1 VQLKGGGHVPIGV
14 AQGLLNQSPEE
25 GLDYAN
31 IGSRGVAGNNVVTW
45 SVGLRVPINEHL
57 ILGAAYER
65 PATER
70 KDVLSQRV
78 TVNATL
84 EF

>member
-1 VQLKGGGHVPIGV
+1 MPIGL
-14 AQGLLNQSPEE
+14 AQSLSGQDPEE

-31 IGSRGVAGNNVVTW
+31 VGSRGVAGDNVVTW
-45 SVGLRVPINEHL
+45 SVGFRVPINEHL

-65 PATER
+65 PPTQN
-70 KDVLSQRV
+70 KDVLEQRA
-78 TVNATL
+78 TINATI